1 MASLHNYVSLPGG
14 NHVKL
19 AEGKWNFVA
28 GKFASSH
35 DSRRVPKIS
44 QKDGSKGHIL
54 QKTIPIFAGKL
65 T

>member
-1 MASLHNYVSLPGG
+1 MAILHNYVSLPGG

-19 AEGKWNFVA
+19 PECRWNFVA
-28 GKFASSH
+28 GKFASNH
-35 DSRRVPKIS
+35 DSQSVPKIS

-54 QKTIPIFAGKL
+54 QKIIPIFAGKL